1 MCVRRIV
8 VENEIDTK
16 TDSCYLGC
24 DQILVKH
31 LPLQLRIPVSGK
43 MKKDQ
48 KATH

>member
-1 MCVRRIV
+1 MFVRRIV

-24 DQILVKH
+24 DQILV
-31 LPLQLRIPVSGK
+31 PLQLRIPFSGK